1 MSSSPTPIESNPCTE
16 ATPNEESETPNTQN
30 QLSSPI
36 SECTGKDEVS
46 DYLCEDKTQVFVQPK
61 LQPAG
66 NTYKPPVWAMPCP
79 ADLGYR
85 FEVIKNGTPL
95 SECTVTLSEAG
106 DSGDATELS
115 FCLFGRQPQPFY
127 APYNRLHGQCVAL
140 AHPSI
145 SRLHAVLQYGRPP
158 PSIAKTSL
166 AQPEAAG
173 WYIQD
178 LESTHGT
185 FVNKRRLP
193 SGRFVRIHVGHVVRF
208 GGSTRLNVLQGPEDD
223 TERESTLSWTE
234 LKQVHFAKKA
244 VAKERTVDKTPET
257 TVDFGC
263 DWGLAAEDAAA
274 DVPSFLRDINGAAC
288 LSHENL
294 YQDDPKRALRTYF
307 EREGIDPAP
316 EFEFVE
322 ASFGKQHC
330 KIDLPLSSG
339 TITAEAIVAGKRKEA
354 IAQCALEAC
363 RLLDRL
369 GEFDPNKDQST
380 AAKRIRTKAYW
391 EEHDYYSSD
400 EDTFTDRTGHVE
412 RKRLSRIRQLGV
424 EGREAEEAERRAA
437 EHATATCPYS
447 AQRLDNA
454 TLLTVLAELE
464 KVGEEIVS
472 LEEKLEKINKEF
484 TPQGQ
489 NPSELDEL
497 EAYMKALKSGQAR
510 VILVMLIKPTVTSK
524 IAAESFPGS
533 LEHRI
538 PGRTVAVLKCRRNV
552 PAGPEHHLTRRVVR
566 YQMKVS
572 VRADR
577 EVWWTRKVKEMEEAQ
592 RASNARR
599 LFQLI
604 RVTGHRKPH
613 RSIVPKSIFK
623 PRRPVCLAAFNIG
636 TLKPTGSLEHR
647 IPGRTVA
654 VLKCRRNVP
663 AGPEHHLTRR
673 VVRYQ
678 MKVSVRADREVWWTR
693 KVKEME
699 EAQRASN
706 ARRLFQLIRVT
717 GHRKPH
723 TSARVRHLWRQSGIS
738 LDLKGGAPSR
748 KERLKLRS
756 QLFTLRQREMRL
768 FQQAGLP
775 QPRQR
780 VKLITTGGEEG
791 EERVPVVEKTVRADA
806 AAAVRAA
813 KRKLQEDT
821 GAADSHEVAPEQGP
835 KNARLLR
842 NEIKR
847 SLAGHRTVQQSDRTR
862 HVSED
867 QPFEVEEDDDEE
879 VAAPTEQSTL
889 RDRPDPNSPAV
900 PSETD
905 LTTSNKDELESITG
919 PKMPTE
925 HRIDGVVVIE
935 HKPAVETASK
945 PMGDNKGDLKSG
957 HDSPDEHITASSP
970 TQLSYSFCTNGRSNI
985 RTSSII
991 SL

>member
-1 MSSSPTPIESNPCTE
+1 MSSSPTPIESNPYPE
-16 ATPNEESETPNTQN
+16 ATLNEESEAPNAKN
-30 QLSSPI
+30 QLSSPV
-36 SECTGKDEVS
+36 SEGTGKDDVS
-46 DYLCEDKTQVFVQPK
+46 ECLCEDKTQVFVQPK

-79 ADLGYR
+79 VELGYR

-95 SECTVTLSEAG
+95 SECTVILSGAQ

-140 AHPSI
+140 AHPSV

-193 SGRFVRIHVGHVVRF
+193 SGRFVRIHVGHVIRF

-223 TERESTLSWTE
+223 TEKESTLSWTE

-244 VAKERTVDKTPET
+244 VAKERTVDNAPEA

-412 RKRLSRIRQLGV
+412 RKRLNRIRQLGV

-437 EHATATCPYS
+437 ENATATRPYS

-484 TPQGQ
+484 TPQGP

-497 EAYMKALKSGQAR
+497 ETYMKALKS
-510 VILVMLIKPTVTSK
+510 
-524 IAAESFPGS
+524 
-533 LEHRI
+533 
-538 PGRTVAVLKCRRNV
+538 
-552 PAGPEHHLTRRVVR
+552 
-566 YQMKVS
+566 
-572 VRADR
+572 
-577 EVWWTRKVKEMEEAQ
+577 
-592 RASNARR
+592 
-599 LFQLI
+599 
-604 RVTGHRKPH
+604 
-613 RSIVPKSIFK
+613 
-623 PRRPVCLAAFNIG
+623 
-636 TLKPTGSLEHR
+636 
-647 IPGRTVA
+647 
-654 VLKCRRNVP
+654 
-663 AGPEHHLTRR
+663 
-673 VVRYQ
+673 
-678 MKVSVRADREVWWTR
+678 
-693 KVKEME
+693 
-699 EAQRASN
+699 
-706 ARRLFQLIRVT
+706 
-717 GHRKPH
+717 
-723 TSARVRHLWRQSGIS
+723 
-738 LDLKGGAPSR
+738 GAPSR

-780 VKLITTGGEEG
+780 VKLITTDGEEG

-821 GAADSHEVAPEQGP
+821 GAAASREVASEQGP

-847 SLAGHRTVQQSDRTR
+847 SLAGHRTVQQSDYT
-862 HVSED
+862 HYVSED

-879 VAAPTEQSTL
+879 VEAATGHSTL
-889 RDRPDPNSPAV
+889 GDRPNPNSPAL
-900 PSETD
+900 PSLETD
-905 LTTSNKDELESITG
+905 SKTSNKDDLEIITG
-919 PKMPTE
+919 SKIPTE
-925 HRIDGVVVIE
+925 HSVDGFVAHE
-935 HKPAVETASK
+935 HKPAVDTATK
-945 PMGDNKGDLKSG
+945 PMGDSKDSLVADTCSLRPTLGPTVPSDVELLPSRKSRVKQPQPDVYEQADSDYVTWVPPTDQEGDG
-957 HDSPDEHITASSP
+957 ITA
-970 TQLSYSFCTNGRSNI
+970 LNAKFGY
-985 RTSSII
+985 
-991 SL
+991 

>member
-95 SECTVTLSEAG
+95 SECTVTLSGAG

-497 EAYMKALKSGQAR
+497 EAYMKALKSG
-510 VILVMLIKPTVTSK
+510 
-524 IAAESFPGS
+524 
-533 LEHRI
+533 
-538 PGRTVAVLKCRRNV
+538 
-552 PAGPEHHLTRRVVR
+552 
-566 YQMKVS
+566 
-572 VRADR
+572 
-577 EVWWTRKVKEMEEAQ
+577 
-592 RASNARR
+592 
-599 LFQLI
+599 
-604 RVTGHRKPH
+604 
-613 RSIVPKSIFK
+613 
-623 PRRPVCLAAFNIG
+623 
-636 TLKPTGSLEHR
+636 
-647 IPGRTVA
+647 
-654 VLKCRRNVP
+654 
-663 AGPEHHLTRR
+663 
-673 VVRYQ
+673 
-678 MKVSVRADREVWWTR
+678 
-693 KVKEME
+693 
-699 EAQRASN
+699 
-706 ARRLFQLIRVT
+706 
-717 GHRKPH
+717 
-723 TSARVRHLWRQSGIS
+723 
-738 LDLKGGAPSR
+738 APSR

-945 PMGDNKGDLKSG
+945 PMGDNKDSSFADTCSVRPTLGPTIPSDVELLPSRKSRVKQPQPDVYEQADSDYVTWVPPTDQEGDG
-957 HDSPDEHITASSP
+957 ITA
-970 TQLSYSFCTNGRSNI
+970 LNAKFGY
-985 RTSSII
+985 
-991 SL
+991 